1 MLTVTDAAA
10 AHLNTMLA
18 DAPDGAAVRFALN
31 GNQLEPR
38 LDSSREGD
46 TAYNYG
52 ERVVLLVEPQ
62 MSSVLGDRVLDARTG
77 DQGTQLTLAAG
88 PPEQPQG

>member
-10 AHLNTMLA
+10 AHLNAMLA
-18 DAPDGAAVRFALN
+18 HAPDDAAIRFALN

-46 TAYNYG
+46 TTFSYG

-62 MSSVLGDRVLDARTG
+62 MSTVLGDRVLDAQTG
-77 DQGTQLTLAAG
+77 EQGTQLTLTAAT
-88 PPEQPQG
+88 PE

>member
-10 AHLNTMLA
+10 AHLDSMLSQ
-18 DAPDGAAVRFALN
+18 APDGAAVRFVLN
-31 GNQLEPR
+31 GNHLEPR

-46 TAYNYG
+46 TTYKHG

-62 MSSVLGDRVLDARTG
+62 MSEVLSNRVLDAQAG
-77 DQGTQLTLAAG
+77 EQGTQLTLG
-88 PPEQPQG
+88 PAQPQE